1 MRQGATRRSGPA
13 LTAILREAMR
23 SLYGARLRT
32 LLGLIGITIG
42 IASVIAMISTGEIA
56 TAQSRKQFEAVG
68 TDILSIEKSDEMVR
82 AVPGQGPAIGLEG
95 ALDLA
100 DALSTVSDAAPRIK
114 AQGRFGYGGKSVGSG
129 DLQGVSASF
138 RSVNRLRVA
147 EGRFVSDM
155 DTGRYFAVV
164 GAEVAES
171 MRRRSAGEIVGD
183 ILEVDG
189 RLYTVIGVL
198 ADSPESYSLPFQVE
212 ANQSVFVP
220 ITTVRRIDP
229 NAEIELV
236 IARAAPGIHYADAA
250 RDIEAY
256 FAERT
261 RGLEVEVTSAEQLI
275 EQMESQLGLMTLL
288 LGAVGSISLIVGG
301 IGVMNI
307 MLISVTERRREIG
320 VRRALGAN
328 RGDIQRQ
335 FLSEAL
341 ILTLG
346 GGIAGVVVGNGTA
359 YGICQYFEWEFIL
372 SPTPIVAGVGVS
384 TVVGLFFGFQPAYQA
399 SRLDPIVAL
408 QGD

>member
-1 MRQGATRRSGPA
+1 MRRSGPA
-13 LTAILREAMR
+13 LTATLREAVR

-68 TDILSIEKSDEMVR
+68 TDILSIEKSDDMAR
-82 AVPGQGPAIGLEG
+82 TASGQGPAIGLEG

-100 DALSTVSDAAPRIK
+100 DALSTVSDAAPRIRS
-114 AQGRFGYGGKSVGSG
+114 QGKFGYGGKSIGSG
-129 DLQGVSASF
+129 SLQGVSASF
-138 RSVNRLRVA
+138 LGVNRLRVA

-164 GAEVAES
+164 GAEVAGS
-171 MRRRSAGEIVGD
+171 MRRRSTGEIVGET
-183 ILEVDG
+183 LEVDG

-198 ADSPESYSLPFQVE
+198 ADAPESYALPFQVE
-212 ANQSVFVP
+212 ANRSVFVP
-220 ITTVRRIDP
+220 VTTVRRTDP
-229 NAEIELV
+229 SAEIELI
-236 IARAAPGIHYADAA
+236 IARAAPGIHYTEAA

-261 RGLEVEVTSAEQLI
+261 RGLAVEVTSAEQLI

-320 VRRALGAN
+320 VRRALGAT
-328 RGDIQRQ
+328 RGHIQRQ

-359 YGICQYFEWEFIL
+359 YGICQYFAWDFLL

-408 QGD
+408 QGE

>member
-1 MRQGATRRSGPA
+1 
-13 LTAILREAMR
+13 MR

-68 TDILSIEKSDEMVR
+68 TDILSIEKSDDMAR
-82 AVPGQGPAIGLEG
+82 AAPGQGPAIGLEG

-100 DALSTVSDAAPRIK
+100 DTLSTVSDAAPRIK
-114 AQGRFGYGGKSVGSG
+114 AQGRFSYGGKSVGSG
-129 DLQGVSASF
+129 SLQGVSASF
-138 RSVNRLRVA
+138 RGVNRLRVA

-164 GAEVAES
+164 GAEVAKS

-229 NAEIELV
+229 NAEIKLV

-261 RGLEVEVTSAEQLI
+261 RGLAVEVTSAEQLI

-359 YGICQYFEWEFIL
+359 YGICQYFAWDFIL

-399 SRLDPIVAL
+399 SRLNPIVAL

>member
-1 MRQGATRRSGPA
+1 MRRPGPA
-13 LTAILREAMR
+13 LTATLREAVR

-68 TDILSIEKSDEMVR
+68 TDILSIEKSDRTAR
-82 AVPGQGPAIGLEG
+82 AASGQGAVIGLEG

-100 DALSTVSDAAPRIK
+100 DALPTVSAAAPRIK
-114 AQGRFGYGGKSVGSG
+114 SQASFSYGGKSAGSG
-129 DLQGVSASF
+129 SLQGVSAAF
-138 RSVNRLRVA
+138 LSVNRLRVA
-147 EGRFVSDM
+147 EGRFVSDL

-164 GAEVAES
+164 GAEVAQS
-171 MRRRSAGEIVGD
+171 MRRRSPGQIVGEIV
-183 ILEVDG
+183 EVDG
-189 RLYTVIGVL
+189 RLYTVVGVL
-198 ADSPESYSLPFQVE
+198 ADAPESYALPFQVE
-212 ANQSVFVP
+212 ANRSVFVP
-220 ITTVRRIDP
+220 ITTVRRTDP
-229 NAEIELV
+229 EAEIKLV

-250 RDIEAY
+250 RDIEDY
-256 FAERT
+256 FAQRT
-261 RGLEVEVTSAEQLI
+261 RGLVVEVTSAEQLI

-307 MLISVTERRREIG
+307 MLISVAERRREIG
-320 VRRALGAN
+320 VRRALGAT

-346 GGIAGVVVGNGTA
+346 GGIAGVVVGNGTT
-359 YGICQYFEWEFIL
+359 YGICQYFAWEFFL
-372 SPTPIVAGVGVS
+372 SPMPIVAGVGVS

-408 QGD
+408 QGE

>member
-1 MRQGATRRSGPA
+1 MRRPGPA
-13 LTAILREAMR
+13 LTATLREAVR

-68 TDILSIEKSDEMVR
+68 TDILSIEKSDDMAR
-82 AVPGQGPAIGLEG
+82 AAPGEGPAIGLEG

-114 AQGRFGYGGKSVGSG
+114 SQGKFRYGGKSVGSG
-129 DLQGVSASF
+129 SLQGVSASF
-138 RSVNRLRVA
+138 LSVNKLHVA

-164 GAEVAES
+164 GAEVAQS
-171 MRRRSAGEIVGD
+171 MRRRSAGEIVGE

-189 RLYTVIGVL
+189 RLYTVVGVL
-198 ADSPESYSLPFQVE
+198 KDTPESYALPFQVE
-212 ANQSVFVP
+212 ADRSVFVP

-229 NAEIELV
+229 NAEIKLV
-236 IARAAPGIHYADAA
+236 IARAAPGIHYTDAA

-261 RGLEVEVTSAEQLI
+261 RGLVVEVTSAEQLI

-359 YGICQYFEWEFIL
+359 YGICQYFAWEFLL

-408 QGD
+408 QGE